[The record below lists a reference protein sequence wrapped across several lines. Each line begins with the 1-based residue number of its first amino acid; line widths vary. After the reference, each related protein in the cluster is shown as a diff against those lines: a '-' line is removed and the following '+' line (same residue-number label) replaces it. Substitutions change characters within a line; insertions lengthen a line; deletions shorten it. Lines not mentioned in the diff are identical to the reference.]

1 MKTFTESDL
10 ITWSNR
16 DKAEIGKK
24 YYFANTIKALKS
36 AIEKNRTSTLTGIND
51 NDVSCPFCLDD
62 GIFFDYYSCIL
73 EV

>member
-16 DKAEIGKK
+16 DKAEPGKR
-24 YYFANTIKALKS
+24 YYANTIKALQG

>member
-24 YYFANTIKALKS
+24 YYFANTVKALKS

>member
-1 MKTFTESDL
+1 MKTFDEKDL

-16 DKAEIGKK
+16 DKAKVGKR
-24 YYFANTIKALKS
+24 YYYANTIKALQS
-36 AIEKNRTSTLTGIND
+36 AIEKNRTSTLTGING

>member
-1 MKTFTESDL
+1 MKTFTENDL

-16 DKAEIGKK
+16 SKAKIGKK
-24 YYFANTIKALKS
+24 YYYAHSIKALQS

-51 NDVSCPFCLDD
+51 NDIDCPFCLDD
-62 GIFFDYYSCIL
+62 GVFFDYYSCIL

>member
-16 DKAEIGKK
+16 DKAKVGKK
-24 YYFANTIKALKS
+24 YYYANTIKGLQS

-51 NDVSCPFCLDD
+51 NDIGCPFCLDD

>member
-1 MKTFTESDL
+1 MKTFTEGDL

-24 YYFANTIKALKS
+24 YYYANTIKALQS
-36 AIEKNRTSTLTGIND
+36 AIEKNITSTLTGIND
-51 NDVSCPFCLDD
+51 NDISCPFCLDD

-73 EV
+73 KV